1 MIFNEHG
8 LCALLMLG
16 TLGNLIIKKTTRK
29 SIKILFKVLFKR
41 HSKIYKGRS
50 RPLLAYQCP
59 KDSISSCFPWVSSKK
74 KVFKQYVKKI
84 TIKNQ
89 LQILPFRNNAPNQV
103 NIILDIIVSLQL
115 YRVGCILGKQSYKN
129 KVLLQNA
136 FHFNLTEE
144 NQTDIRLLTSLIS
157 EQLCCQQQ
165 GGEGAFPE

>member
-1 MIFNEHG
+1 MHTSVLKTASPHVF
-8 LCALLMLG
+8 LG
-16 TLGNLIIKKTTRK
+16 
-29 SIKILFKVLFKR
+29 SQV
-41 HSKIYKGRS
+41 
-50 RPLLAYQCP
+50 
-59 KDSISSCFPWVSSKK
+59 KK

-103 NIILDIIVSLQL
+103 NIILDDIVSLYL

-157 EQLCCQQQ
+157 E
-165 GGEGAFPE
+165 